1 MGFLL
6 INAEQH
12 AATLFDGRK
21 RLIKPH
27 LSTKMKGFYLP
38 MEQES
43 RMCQFFIGF
52 FPLLAGKWGLI
63 RRFNL

>member
-6 INAEQH
+6 INAVQH

-27 LSTKMKGFYLP
+27 LSTKKMKGFYLP
-38 MEQES
+38 MET
-43 RMCQFFIGF
+43 
-52 FPLLAGKWGLI
+52 LAKVPYV
-63 RRFNL
+63 FNLL